1 MKQMLDNI
9 ILVISV
15 IGLVIMFTGYSV
27 MFLWNWLMPT
37 IFDLPTITFWQSIG
51 LQVLTYLLFSTKE
64 IKKQ

>member
-15 IGLVIMFTGYSV
+15 IGLVIMFAGYSV
-27 MFLWNWLMPT
+27 MFLWIWLMPT

>member
-15 IGLVIMFTGYSV
+15 IGLVIMFTGYSI

>member
-1 MKQMLDNI
+1 MKQMLNNI

-15 IGLVIMFTGYSV
+15 IGLVIMFAGYSV

>member
-15 IGLVIMFTGYSV
+15 IGLVIMFAGYPV
-27 MFLWNWLMPT
+27 MFLWNWIMPI
-37 IFDLPTITFWQSIG
+37 IFDLPEITFWQSIG
-51 LQVLTYLLFSTKE
+51 LQLLTYLLFSTKE